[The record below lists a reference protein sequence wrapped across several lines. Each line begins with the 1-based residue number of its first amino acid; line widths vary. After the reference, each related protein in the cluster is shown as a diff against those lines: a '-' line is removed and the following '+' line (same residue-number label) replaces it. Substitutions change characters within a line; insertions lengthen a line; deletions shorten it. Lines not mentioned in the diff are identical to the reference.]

1 MSWLAS
7 LKANDVTAFYN
18 DIGVPVTGSGGT
30 DVQVSCFAN
39 PDAHNHEDR
48 NKSCSINLES
58 GLWNCFGC
66 GSHGNAFQAAVA
78 VGHSDRRARELARRH
93 RLFLEKPGVQEKE
106 KVPGER
112 DLKRWAKALAD
123 SPKIMARLTEL
134 KGWSPGAM
142 RRLKLG
148 WDGERVVFPV
158 RNDKLKVCGVVRYL
172 PGGDPKTLGVGKR
185 NLFPAPEQMA
195 PRHLPLFVVE
205 GEPAA
210 VSMFSIGLRAVAVPG
225 AGSWRHEWGGRLG
238 GRPSLVVLMD
248 CDAPGRLLGA
258 QLRTL
263 SWEGGARARVV
274 DLEPGRSDGLD
285 VGDWVREA
293 FAENSSFALRRAF
306 LRLAE

>member
-7 LKANDVTAFYN
+7 LKATDVTTFYN
-18 DIGVPVTGSGGT
+18 DIGVTLAPARGAT

-66 GSHGNAFQAAVA
+66 GAKGNAFQAAVA
-78 VGHSDRRARELARRH
+78 VGHSDRRAREIARRH
-93 RLFLEKPGVQEKE
+93 RLFIEKAGVTRQEKL
-106 KVPGER
+106 PGER
-112 DLKRWAKALAD
+112 DLKRWAKALAE
-123 SPKIMARLTEL
+123 SPKIMVRLTEL

-158 RNDKLKVCGVVRYL
+158 RNEKLKICGVARYL
-172 PGGDPKTLGVGKR
+172 PGGDPKMLGVGKR
-185 NLFPAPEQMA
+185 NLFPPPELTQNKD
-195 PRHLPLFVVE
+195 LPLFVVE

-210 VSMFSIGLRAVAVPG
+210 VSMFSLGLRAVAVPG

-238 GRPSLVVLMD
+238 GRRLVVITD
-248 CDAPGRLLGA
+248 CDGPGRLLGA

-274 DLEPGRSDGLD
+274 DLELGRNDGTD

-293 FAENSSFALRRAF
+293 FVLNSSFALRRTL